1 MTIAQGLL
9 QEFDKEVA
17 ATRKVLGRLP
27 TEHFGFKAHA
37 KSMAAGAIASHVTTM
52 LHWGAVTLDEREF
65 DMAPGGVPVEQE
77 EYKNTAELLAAHD
90 RYAAEFRSA
99 IERAKDADFE
109 VTWTL
114 KRNGTVLLA
123 APRLAL
129 LRSMILNHI
138 VHHRAQ
144 LCVYLRLLNLPVP
157 SVYGPS
163 ADES

>member
-1 MTIAQGLL
+1 MTISQFLL
-9 QEFDKEVA
+9 QEFDSEVA
-17 ATRKVLGRLP
+17 TTRKVLGRLP
-27 TEHFGFKAHA
+27 TEHFGFKPHT

-52 LHWGAVTLDEREF
+52 LHWGAVTLDECEF
-65 DMAPGGVPVEQE
+65 DMAPGGVQVEQE
-77 EYKNTAELLAAHD
+77 EHKTTAELLAAHD
-90 RYAAEFRSA
+90 RYAAEFRAA
-99 IERAKDADFE
+99 IERAKDVDFG

-114 KRNGTVLLA
+114 KRNGAVLLA

-129 LRSMILNHI
+129 LRGMILNHI

-144 LCVYLRLLNLPVP
+144 ICVYLRLLDLPVP